1 MTPDL
6 GRGAI
11 DISQFAS
18 RTAADDD
25 CLPYRARRSSAMVAG
40 PRCRAGDP
48 SVRPVAF
55 LSALVLLATS
65 GATAAAAQPTPAAPA
80 APQQAAAVPQP
91 AAGAPVI
98 IAPPSGAN
106 LNISPKRVT
115 FDRNRRSG
123 SIYIFNQGSAPGTFD
138 ISLVDRVML
147 PDGQILPLTDAQAKP
162 ENKAVADQV
171 QSARAIL
178 QVSPR
183 RVTLSPGQGQ
193 TIRLRVLTAPA
204 DPGVVEL
211 RSHLT
216 ISTLPP
222 RDSGTTAEAAA
233 NAAPSGELRFQINA
247 LLGLSVPA
255 IVRLND
261 PDVRAGLENARIT
274 YEQLSGPK
282 GPATPVLN
290 LDLLR
295 QGANSLFGNLEVRT
309 QGLPKGPII
318 GVARGVGVYTEINRR
333 SVRIPLAHAPVPGEH
348 LEVTFTDD
356 DTSPGK
362 LLAKLVL

>member
-1 MTPDL
+1 M
-6 GRGAI
+6 
-11 DISQFAS
+11 
-18 RTAADDD
+18 
-25 CLPYRARRSSAMVAG
+25 
-40 PRCRAGDP
+40 
-48 SVRPVAF
+48 
-55 LSALVLLATS
+55 
-65 GATAAAAQPTPAAPA
+65 
-80 APQQAAAVPQP
+80 
-91 AAGAPVI
+91 I

-147 PDGQILPLTDAQAKP
+147 PDGQILPLTDAQTKP

-171 QSARAIL
+171 KSARTIL

-193 TIRLRVLTAPA
+193 TIRLRVITAPA
-204 DPGVVEL
+204 EPGVVEL

-233 NAAPSGELRFQINA
+233 TAAPSGELRFQINA

-261 PDVRAGLENARIT
+261 PDIRAGIENARIT

-290 LDLLR
+290 LDDLR
-295 QGANSLFGNLEVRT
+295 QGAPTRCSATWRSAARACRKARSSASPAALACTPRS
-309 QGLPKGPII
+309 I
-318 GVARGVGVYTEINRR
+318 VAR
-333 SVRIPLAHAPVPGEH
+333 SA
-348 LEVTFTDD
+348 
-356 DTSPGK
+356 SPSPTPPCRGST
-362 LLAKLVL
+362 LR